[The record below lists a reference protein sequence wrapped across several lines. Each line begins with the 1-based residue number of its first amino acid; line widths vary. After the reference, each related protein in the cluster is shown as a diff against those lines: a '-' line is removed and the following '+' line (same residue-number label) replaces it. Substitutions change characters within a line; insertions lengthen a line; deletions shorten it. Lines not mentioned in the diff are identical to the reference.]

1 MNSKEQILERER
13 RWALIVGIASVAAVA
28 LILASFGA
36 SASGV
41 RSTAGLADRLL
52 EVDSDRSTLV
62 IASIFQCL
70 GWFMLAIPLVYLFKA
85 ASARSAQVRRGL
97 LGLIIVAP
105 IFLGLGG
112 LLSTVSVLDAA
123 TQFKEVP
130 ASEITACVG
139 EKQANGEATGGE
151 PALTA
156 TGPDGAGDGSTGS
169 NGAKAGST
177 GTDGATGSEGAST
190 STTEQIEECRDE
202 AAREARDQSSVAG
215 IETGLG
221 LAGLLGFTIA
231 VVYCSLWGMRTGLL
245 TRFWGSLGMALGA
258 VFVFF
263 TLFTLVWFIYIGLL
277 FAGWVPGGR
286 PPAWASGEA
295 MPWPKGGPRPGGGG
309 SDDPDKPA
317 GGPVLEGFGEDV
329 TDDSSSG
336 PDSPAAAGS
345 EDSAQIERRK
355 RKKRNS

>member
-13 RWALIVGIASVAAVA
+13 RWALIAGVASVAAVA

-41 RSTAGLADRLL
+41 RTAAGVADRLL
-52 EVDSDRSTLV
+52 EVDSDRSTLI
-62 IASIFQCL
+62 IASIVQCL
-70 GWFMLAIPLVYLFKA
+70 GWFLLAVPLVYLFQA

-97 LGLIIVAP
+97 LGLVIVAP
-105 IFLGLGG
+105 MFLGLGG
-112 LLSTVSVLDAA
+112 LLTTVSVLDAA
-123 TQFKEVP
+123 TEFKNVP

-139 EKQANGEATGGE
+139 EKQAEGESTGGE
-151 PALTA
+151 PAVTE
-156 TGPDGAGDGSTGS
+156 TES
-169 NGAKAGST
+169 
-177 GTDGATGSEGAST
+177 GSEAESADT
-190 STTEQIEECRDE
+190 STTAQIEECRDE
-202 AAREARDQSSVAG
+202 AAEEARSGSSVAG
-215 IETGLG
+215 FETGLG

-295 MPWPKGGPRPGGGG
+295 MPWPKGRPRGGDDGSGDAPDPDGPGGG
-309 SDDPDKPA
+309 A
-317 GGPVLEGFGEDV
+317 VLEGFGEEVPDG
-329 TDDSSSG
+329 TAPDPIEAPEPDDA
-336 PDSPAAAGS
+336 P
-345 EDSAQIERRK
+345 QIERRK
-355 RKKRNS
+355 RKKRNG

>member
-1 MNSKEQILERER
+1 
-13 RWALIVGIASVAAVA
+13 
-28 LILASFGA
+28 
-36 SASGV
+36 
-41 RSTAGLADRLL
+41 
-52 EVDSDRSTLV
+52 V
-62 IASIFQCL
+62 IASIVQAI
-70 GWFMLAIPLVYLFKA
+70 GWFMLAIPLVYLFQA

-123 TQFKEVP
+123 TEFKNVP
-130 ASEITACVG
+130 ASEITKCVG
-139 EKQANGEATGGE
+139 EKQAEGESTGGE
-151 PALTA
+151 PAVTA
-156 TGPDGAGDGSTGS
+156 TGPEGSAPAGTEPDATNADSGAV
-169 NGAKAGST
+169 
-177 GTDGATGSEGAST
+177 
-190 STTEQIEECRDE
+190 STTDQIEECRDD
-202 AAREARDQSSVAG
+202 AARDARAESSMSG

-231 VVYCSLWGMRTGLL
+231 VVYCALWGMRTGLL

-295 MPWPKGGPRPGGGG
+295 MPWPKGRPRGRGDEGG
-309 SDDPDKPA
+309 SDPDPDPDPDSPA
-317 GGPVLEGFGEDV
+317 SGPVLEGFGEEV
-329 TDDSSSG
+329 
-336 PDSPAAAGS
+336 PDETMP
-345 EDSAQIERRK
+345 ELERRK
-355 RKKRNS
+355 RKKRNG

>member
-1 MNSKEQILERER
+1 MSKEQILERER
-13 RWALIVGIASVAAVA
+13 RWALLAGIASVAAVA
-28 LILASFGA
+28 LILVSFGA

-41 RSTAGLADRLL
+41 RTAAGVADRLL
-52 EVDSDRSTLV
+52 DVDSNRSALV
-62 IASIFQCL
+62 IASIVQAI
-70 GWFMLAIPLVYLFKA
+70 GWFMLAIPLVYLFQA

-123 TQFKEVP
+123 TEFKNVP
-130 ASEITACVG
+130 ASEIAKCVG
-139 EKQANGEATGGE
+139 EKQAEGESTGGE
-151 PALTA
+151 PAVTA
-156 TGPDGAGDGSTGS
+156 TGPEGSAPAGTEPDATNADSGAV
-169 NGAKAGST
+169 
-177 GTDGATGSEGAST
+177 
-190 STTEQIEECRDE
+190 STTDQIEECRDD
-202 AAREARDQSSVAG
+202 AARDARAESSMSG

-231 VVYCSLWGMRTGLL
+231 VVYCALWGMRTGLL

-295 MPWPKGGPRPGGGG
+295 MPWPKGRPRGRGDEGE
-309 SDDPDKPA
+309 SDPDPDPDPDSPA
-317 GGPVLEGFGEDV
+317 SGPVLEGFGEEV
-329 TDDSSSG
+329 
-336 PDSPAAAGS
+336 PDETMP
-345 EDSAQIERRK
+345 ELERRK
-355 RKKRNS
+355 RKKRNG

>member
-1 MNSKEQILERER
+1 MTSKEQFLERER
-13 RWALIVGIASVAAVA
+13 RWAIIAGIASVAGVA

-41 RSTAGLADRLL
+41 RTVAGVADRLV
-52 EVDSDRSTLV
+52 EVDGERGALI
-62 IASIFQCL
+62 IASVIQCI
-70 GWFMLAIPLVYLFKA
+70 GWFLLTIPLVYLFKA
-85 ASARSAQVRRGL
+85 ASARSPQVRAGL
-97 LGLIIVAP
+97 IGVIIVAP

-112 LLSTVSVLDAA
+112 LLSAASVLDAA
-123 TQFKEVP
+123 TDFKNTP
-130 ASEITACVG
+130 TSEIQACVA
-139 EKQANGEATGGE
+139 EKQGE
-151 PALTA
+151 PVT
-156 TGPDGAGDGSTGS
+156 DESAGDEE
-169 NGAKAGST
+169 AAP
-177 GTDGATGSEGAST
+177 
-190 STTEQIEECRDE
+190 TTEDLVEECRDDI
-202 AAREARDQSSVAG
+202 ARDDRTGSSVSG

-295 MPWPKGGPRPGGGG
+295 MPWPKGRRRGDPDPDDDGGSPTGGGDG
-309 SDDPDKPA
+309 SDD
-317 GGPVLEGFGEDV
+317 GGSGGAVLEGFGEPVSDE
-329 TDDSSSG
+329 TGSDLEPLEAPE
-336 PDSPAAAGS
+336 PDGAP
-345 EDSAQIERRK
+345 QIERRK
-355 RKKRNS
+355 RKKRSN

>member
-1 MNSKEQILERER
+1 MMSKEQILERER
-13 RWALIVGIASVAAVA
+13 RWALLAGIASVAAVA
-28 LILASFGA
+28 LILVSFGA

-41 RSTAGLADRLL
+41 RTAAGVADRLL
-52 EVDSDRSTLV
+52 DVDSNRSALV
-62 IASIFQCL
+62 IASIVQAI
-70 GWFMLAIPLVYLFKA
+70 GWFMLAIPLVYLFQA

-123 TQFKEVP
+123 TEFKNVP
-130 ASEITACVG
+130 ASEITKCVG
-139 EKQANGEATGGE
+139 EKQAEGESTGGE
-151 PALTA
+151 PAVTA
-156 TGPDGAGDGSTGS
+156 TGPEGSAPAGTEPDATNADSGAV
-169 NGAKAGST
+169 
-177 GTDGATGSEGAST
+177 
-190 STTEQIEECRDE
+190 STTDQIEECRDD
-202 AAREARDQSSVAG
+202 AARDARAESSMSG

-231 VVYCSLWGMRTGLL
+231 VVYCALWGMRTGLL

-295 MPWPKGGPRPGGGG
+295 MPWPKGRPRGRGDEGE
-309 SDDPDKPA
+309 SDPDPDPDPDSPA
-317 GGPVLEGFGEDV
+317 SGPVLEGFGEEV
-329 TDDSSSG
+329 
-336 PDSPAAAGS
+336 PDETMP
-345 EDSAQIERRK
+345 ELERRK
-355 RKKRNS
+355 RKKRNG

>member
-1 MNSKEQILERER
+1 MSKEQILERER
-13 RWALIVGIASVAAVA
+13 RWALLAGIASVAAVA
-28 LILASFGA
+28 LILVSFGA

-41 RSTAGLADRLL
+41 RTAAGVADRLL
-52 EVDSDRSTLV
+52 DVDSNRSALV
-62 IASIFQCL
+62 IASIVQAI
-70 GWFMLAIPLVYLFKA
+70 GWFMLAIPLVYLFQA

-123 TQFKEVP
+123 TEFKNVP
-130 ASEITACVG
+130 ASEITKCVG
-139 EKQANGEATGGE
+139 EKQAEGESTGGE
-151 PALTA
+151 PAVTA
-156 TGPDGAGDGSTGS
+156 TGPEGSAPAGTEPDATNADSGAV
-169 NGAKAGST
+169 
-177 GTDGATGSEGAST
+177 
-190 STTEQIEECRDE
+190 STTDQIEECRDD
-202 AAREARDQSSVAG
+202 AARDARAESSMSG

-231 VVYCSLWGMRTGLL
+231 VVYCALWGMRTGLL

-295 MPWPKGGPRPGGGG
+295 MPWPKGRPRGRGDEGG
-309 SDDPDKPA
+309 SDPDPDPDPDSPA
-317 GGPVLEGFGEDV
+317 SGPVLEGFGEEV
-329 TDDSSSG
+329 
-336 PDSPAAAGS
+336 PDETMP
-345 EDSAQIERRK
+345 ELERRK
-355 RKKRNS
+355 RKKRNG

>member
-1 MNSKEQILERER
+1 MITKEQLLERER
-13 RWALIVGIASVAAVA
+13 RWALIAGIASVAAVA
-28 LILASFGA
+28 LILLSFGS

-41 RSTAGLADRLL
+41 RTAAGVADRLL
-52 EVDSDRSTLV
+52 EVDSDRSALV
-62 IASIFQCL
+62 IASIIQSL
-70 GWFMLAIPLVYLFKA
+70 GWFLLAVPLVYLFKA
-85 ASARSAQVRRGL
+85 ASARAPQVRRGL
-97 LGLIIVAP
+97 LGLVIVAP

-123 TQFKEVP
+123 TEFKKVP

-139 EKQANGEATGGE
+139 EKQKAGEATGGDQ
-151 PALTA
+151 ALTETRSGSANTA
-156 TGPDGAGDGSTGS
+156 T
-169 NGAKAGST
+169 
-177 GTDGATGSEGAST
+177 TD
-190 STTEQIEECRDE
+190 QIEECRDD
-202 AAREARDQSSVAG
+202 AARDVRAESSVSG

-295 MPWPKGGPRPGGGG
+295 MPWPKGGSRGRGGGTESGTEPDPGG
-309 SDDPDKPA
+309 PA
-317 GGPVLEGFGEDV
+317 SGPVLEGFGEEVPDGAAPEPDV
-329 TDDSSSG
+329 APEPDD
-336 PDSPAAAGS
+336 AL
-345 EDSAQIERRK
+345 QIERRK
-355 RKKRNS
+355 RKKRNG

>member
-1 MNSKEQILERER
+1 MMSKEQILERER
-13 RWALIVGIASVAAVA
+13 RWALLAGIASVAAVA
-28 LILASFGA
+28 LILVSFGA

-41 RSTAGLADRLL
+41 RTAAGVADRLL
-52 EVDSDRSTLV
+52 DVDSNRSALV
-62 IASIFQCL
+62 IASIVQAI
-70 GWFMLAIPLVYLFKA
+70 GWFMLAIPLVYLFQA

-123 TQFKEVP
+123 TEFKNVP
-130 ASEITACVG
+130 ASEITKCVG
-139 EKQANGEATGGE
+139 EKQAEGESTGGE
-151 PALTA
+151 PAVTA
-156 TGPDGAGDGSTGS
+156 TGPEGSAPAGTEPDATNADSGAV
-169 NGAKAGST
+169 
-177 GTDGATGSEGAST
+177 
-190 STTEQIEECRDE
+190 STTDQIEECRDD
-202 AAREARDQSSVAG
+202 AARDARAESSMSG

-231 VVYCSLWGMRTGLL
+231 VVYCALWGMRTGLL

-295 MPWPKGGPRPGGGG
+295 MPWPKGRPRGRGDEGG
-309 SDDPDKPA
+309 SDPDPDPDPDSPA
-317 GGPVLEGFGEDV
+317 SGPVLEGFGEEV
-329 TDDSSSG
+329 
-336 PDSPAAAGS
+336 PDETMP
-345 EDSAQIERRK
+345 ELERRK
-355 RKKRNS
+355 RKKRNG

>member
-1 MNSKEQILERER
+1 MSKDQILERER
-13 RWALIVGIASVAAVA
+13 RWALLAGIASVAAVA
-28 LILASFGA
+28 LILVSFGA

-41 RSTAGLADRLL
+41 RTAAGVADRLL
-52 EVDSDRSTLV
+52 DVDSNRSALV
-62 IASIFQCL
+62 IASIVQAI
-70 GWFMLAIPLVYLFKA
+70 GWFMLAIPLVYLFQA

-123 TQFKEVP
+123 TEFKNVP
-130 ASEITACVG
+130 ASEITKCVG
-139 EKQANGEATGGE
+139 EKQAEGESTGGE
-151 PALTA
+151 PAVTA
-156 TGPDGAGDGSTGS
+156 TGPEGSAPAGTEPDATNADSGAV
-169 NGAKAGST
+169 
-177 GTDGATGSEGAST
+177 
-190 STTEQIEECRDE
+190 STTDQIEECRDD
-202 AAREARDQSSVAG
+202 AARDARAESSMSG

-231 VVYCSLWGMRTGLL
+231 VVYCALWGMRTGLL

-295 MPWPKGGPRPGGGG
+295 KPWPKGIPRGRGDEGE
-309 SDDPDKPA
+309 SDPDPDPDPDSPA
-317 GGPVLEGFGEDV
+317 SGPVLEGFGEEV
-329 TDDSSSG
+329 
-336 PDSPAAAGS
+336 PDETMP
-345 EDSAQIERRK
+345 ELERRK
-355 RKKRNS
+355 RKKRNG